1 MPTLSAFHVPGLEG
15 QLIGRPEGEHD
26 ERRSAFP
33 QFLTA
38 GFTNRDPFPERILS
52 S

>member
-26 ERRSAFP
+26 ERSAFP

-38 GFTNRDPFPERILS
+38 GFTNRDPFPERNS
-52 S
+52 F